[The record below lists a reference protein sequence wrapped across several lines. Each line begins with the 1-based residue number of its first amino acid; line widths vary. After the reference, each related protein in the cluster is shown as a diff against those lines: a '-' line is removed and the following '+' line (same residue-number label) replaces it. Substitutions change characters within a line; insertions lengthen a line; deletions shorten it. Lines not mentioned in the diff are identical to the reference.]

1 MELKCISIHPP
12 CVKKEEKHMIKIRKC
27 ADTTTTWAELRDAV
41 HAGSSP
47 LNVGDEID
55 IVLKTGEKVML
66 VCERVGHRRVTFF
79 TKNLLED
86 THCMNENWKAKNG
99 ERLGTMEA
107 YLGKLFYLLPDD
119 LQEVVTEP
127 LRLLREKEVFGKNI
141 YGNEEVCEVLP
152 RYSEKENRVK
162 TLNGVAFPYWLA
174 SPSAS
179 YSTDFCSVSSDGSSC
194 YSAASLGSGVCF
206 GFDI

>member
-1 MELKCISIHPP
+1 MIEIKKNCTLETTWKELKDDI
-12 CVKKEEKHMIKIRKC
+12 EC
-27 ADTTTTWAELRDAV
+27 A
-41 HAGSSP
+41 SNP

-55 IVLKTGEKVML
+55 IVLKTGEKVTL
-66 VCERVGHRRVTFF
+66 VCERAGHRSATFF

-99 ERLGTMEA
+99 EQLSTMEA
-107 YLGKLFYLLPDD
+107 YLGKLFRLLPYD

-127 LRLLREKEVFGKNI
+127 LRLLREKEVFGKNN
-141 YGNEEVCEVLP
+141 YGNEELCEVLH

-162 TLNGVAFPYWLA
+162 TLNGVPFPYWLA
-174 SPSAS
+174 SPHAEDPA
-179 YSTDFCSVSSDGSSC
+179 YFCTVTDGGNSGNYAASVSG
-194 YSAASLGSGVCF
+194 GVCF

>member
-1 MELKCISIHPP
+1 MIEI
-12 CVKKEEKHMIKIRKC
+12 KKNCTLE
-27 ADTTTTWAELRDAV
+27 TTWAELKEDIDA
-41 HAGSSP
+41 ASNP

-55 IVLKTGEKVML
+55 IVLKTGEKVTL
-66 VCERVGHRRVTFF
+66 VCEHAGHRSATFF

-86 THCMNENWKAKNG
+86 THCMNENWKVKNG
-99 ERLGTMEA
+99 EQLSTMEA

-141 YGNEEVCEVLP
+141 YGNEEVCKALP
-152 RYSEKENRVK
+152 RYSEEKNRVK
-162 TLNGVAFPYWLA
+162 TLNGVPFPYWLA
-174 SPSAS
+174 SQNAGLFKG
-179 YSTDFCSVSSDGSSC
+179 FCLVGSDGSS
-194 YSAASLGSGVCF
+194 YTDYPSSGNGVCF

>member
-1 MELKCISIHPP
+1 
-12 CVKKEEKHMIKIRKC
+12 MIKIKKNC
-27 ADTTTTWAELRDAV
+27 TLETTWKELKDDIESA
-41 HAGSSP
+41 SNP

-55 IVLKTGEKVML
+55 IVLKTGEKATL
-66 VCERVGHRRVTFF
+66 VCERVGHRSATFF

-99 ERLGTMEA
+99 EQLSTMDA
-107 YLGKLFYLLPDD
+107 YLGKLFHLLPDD

-127 LRLLREKEVFGKNI
+127 LRLLREKEVFGKNK
-141 YGNEEVCEVLP
+141 YGNEEVCEMLS

-162 TLNGVAFPYWLA
+162 RLNGVPFSYWLA
-174 SPSAS
+174 SPYAS
-179 YSTDFCSVSSDGSSC
+179 NSTYFRYVRSDGSSNYATAS
-194 YSAASLGSGVCF
+194 YSYGVCF